1 MMPAGTMTRSTQRA
15 IYENPRLWEQTPPKT
30 VLKRISLTT
39 DALPDD
45 VTTILEVGSG
55 NGLLIKSLRD
65 SGYDPVASD
74 ISSNAL
80 KHIHSTKRVQAE
92 ASDLPFP
99 TDSFDLLLACEL
111 LEHIPVPIFNR
122 VLDEI
127 ARVSHKYIIITTPY
141 QEELSW
147 SYARCPACGCIF
159 NGAYHIRSFT
169 EGDIQSLFKEF
180 KCISMRE
187 IVNILHPDRTTKFE
201 LFIRHQLAS
210 EYLYFAPSV
219 TCPLCLSPVDKRPSR
234 SWIGWG
240 ASAIRYLHRVFSRKK
255 TPLWYLA
262 VFKRL

>member
-1 MMPAGTMTRSTQRA
+1 MNRSTQRA
-15 IYENPRLWEQTPPKT
+15 LYENPRLWEQIPPKT
-30 VLKRISLTT
+30 VLERITLTL

-55 NGLLIKSLRD
+55 NGRLIKSLRN

-80 KHIHSTKRVQAE
+80 KHIHSAKRVQAE

-111 LEHIPVPIFNR
+111 LEHIPVPTFNR

-127 ARVSHKYIIITTPY
+127 ARVSQKYIIITTPY
-141 QEELSW
+141 QEKLAW
-147 SYARCPACGCIF
+147 SYAHCPACGCIF

-169 EGDIQSLFKEF
+169 EENIQSLFKEF
-180 KCISMRE
+180 KCISIRE
-187 IVNILHPDRTTKFE
+187 IVKILHPDRTTRFE

-210 EYLYFAPSV
+210 EYLYFGPSI
-219 TCPLCLSPVDKRPSR
+219 TCPLCLSSVDKRPR
-234 SWIGWG
+234 RNWIGYG
-240 ASAIRYLHRVFSRKK
+240 ASAIRYLYRLFSRKRI
-255 TPLWYLA
+255 PLWYLA